1 MTRHP
6 LRPHLLA
13 AAAGLALC
21 AAAQAQEKFTY
32 MTNWYA
38 QAEHGG
44 FYQAVATGIYKKY
57 GLDVTVKMG
66 GPQVNIMQ
74 LMAAGQADCIMG
86 SSDMQMMIAR
96 AGGLPVVTV
105 AAIFQ
110 KDPQVLI
117 SHDNVKSFEE
127 MKDKT
132 ILIAPSAQRGYWLW
146 LKSKY
151 GFKDEQTRPY
161 TFNIQP
167 FVADKNTVQQG
178 YLTSE
183 PFAIQK
189 AGVKANAHLFADQ
202 GWTSYATTV
211 SCMDDTVKNRAKA
224 VEPSSR
230 HHGRLEELPGRSG
243 AGQRADQEGQPQHD
257 RRAARVQRGQAQ
269 GDGHRHRPATR
280 HLRHRH
286 DQRAAHRKQNY
297 AFLVDNK
304 LIEARQAE
312 GRRRL
317 QARLRQGRQGDA
329 LMREPPAEALHAAAQ
344 AGGAGRC
351 RRWRCCRRTRP
362 TRTARS
368 PCSRST

>member
-1 MTRHP
+1 MKHLLSRS
-6 LRPHLLA
+6 LLA
-13 AAAGLALC
+13 AAALVLC
-21 AAAQAQEKFTY
+21 AGAHAQDKFTY

-74 LMAAGQADCIMG
+74 LMAAGQTDCIMG
-86 SSDMQMMIAR
+86 SSDLQMMIAR
-96 AGGLPVVTV
+96 SGGLPVVTV

-117 SHDNVKSFEE
+117 SHDDVVGFED

-146 LKSKY
+146 LKQKY
-151 GFKDEQTRPY
+151 GFNDGQTRPY

-189 AGVKANAHLFADQ
+189 AGVKARAHLFADK
-202 GWTSYATTV
+202 GWTSYATTI
-211 SCMDDTVKNRAKA
+211 SCMQDTVKTREKA
-224 VEPSSR
+224 VAAFVKGTMEGWKSYLADPA
-230 HHGRLEELPGRSG
+230 PGNVLIKKDNPNMTDEQLAYSVAKLKEMG
-243 AGQRADQEGQPQHD
+243 IVTGMDAPKLGIGMMNEQRI
-257 RRAARVQRGQAQ
+257 AA
-269 GDGHRHRPATR
+269 
-280 HLRHRH
+280 
-286 DQRAAHRKQNY
+286 NY
-297 AFLVDNK
+297 KFLVDNK
-304 LIEARQAE
+304 LIEPE
-312 GRRRL
+312 KVKV
-317 QARLRQGRQGDA
+317 GDA
-329 LMREPPAEALHAAAQ
+329 YNFSFIKDLKVMP
-344 AGGAGRC
+344 
-351 RRWRCCRRTRP
+351 
-362 TRTARS
+362 
-368 PCSRST
+368 

>member
-1 MTRHP
+1 MKHLLSRS
-6 LRPHLLA
+6 LLA
-13 AAAGLALC
+13 AAAGLLC
-21 AAAQAQEKFTY
+21 AGAQAQDKFTY

-74 LMAAGQADCIMG
+74 LMAAGQTDCIMG
-86 SSDMQMMIAR
+86 SSDLQMMIAR
-96 AGGLPVVTV
+96 SGGLPVVTV

-117 SHDNVKSFEE
+117 SHEDVGSFEE

-146 LKSKY
+146 LKQKY
-151 GFKDEQTRPY
+151 GFNDGQTRPY

-189 AGVKANAHLFADQ
+189 AGVKAKAHLFADK
-202 GWTSYATTV
+202 GWTSYATTI
-211 SCMDDTVKNRAKA
+211 SCMQDTVKTREKA
-224 VEPSSR
+224 VAAFVKGTMEGWKSYLADPA
-230 HHGRLEELPGRSG
+230 PGNVLIKKDNPNMTDEQLAYSVAKLKEMG
-243 AGQRADQEGQPQHD
+243 IVTGLDAPKLGIGMMNEQRI
-257 RRAARVQRGQAQ
+257 
-269 GDGHRHRPATR
+269 AT
-280 HLRHRH
+280 
-286 DQRAAHRKQNY
+286 NY
-297 AFLVDNK
+297 KFLVDNK
-304 LIEARQAE
+304 LIEPE
-312 GRRRL
+312 KVKVG
-317 QARLRQGRQGDA
+317 
-329 LMREPPAEALHAAAQ
+329 EAYNFSFIKDLKVM
-344 AGGAGRC
+344 
-351 RRWRCCRRTRP
+351 P
-362 TRTARS
+362 
-368 PCSRST
+368 